1 MALDVHLV
9 TPEREVWAGS
19 AEMVIARGTDG
30 MVGILSGHAPL
41 LIRLSI
47 APIRIQLED
56 GRWIVA
62 VVDGGFLHVTS
73 AEDSTR
79 VDVLASFAEL
89 SDDIDRVAAQA
100 RVEQAQ
106 ARLAQGDD
114 ASARAELGRYRGREI
129 DTAGDG
135 FLATFDGPARAVRCA
150 RAIADSVRDLGI
162 QIRAGVHTGEVEV
175 DGDAVR
181 GIAVHI
187 GARVAALADHADM
200 TLLPVQL
207 FCQSEGLRYPPE
219 VAAVG
224 KVLHNFAADLQGGRR
239 PDRTVGRWWRRW

>member
-19 AEMVIARGTDG
+19 AEMVIARGSDG
-30 MVGILSGHAPL
+30 MVGILAGHAPL

-56 GRWIVA
+56 GSRLVA
-62 VVDGGFLHVTS
+62 VVDGGFLHVTNT
-73 AEDSTR
+73 EDSTR

-114 ASARAELGRYRGREI
+114 AGVRAELMK
-129 DTAGDG
+129 
-135 FLATFDGPARAVRCA
+135 
-150 RAIADSVRDLGI
+150 
-162 QIRAGVHTGEVEV
+162 
-175 DGDAVR
+175 
-181 GIAVHI
+181 
-187 GARVAALADHADM
+187 ALAR
-200 TLLPVQL
+200 T
-207 FCQSEGLRYPPE
+207 GLTSSLAGPGSW
-219 VAAVG
+219 A
-224 KVLHNFAADLQGGRR
+224 
-239 PDRTVGRWWRRW
+239 

>member
-19 AEMVIARGTDG
+19 AEMVIAHGTDG

-89 SDDIDRVAAQA
+89 SDDVDRVAAQA
-100 RVEQAQ
+100 RVEQAE

-114 ASARAELGRYRGREI
+114 VGVRAEL
-129 DTAGDG
+129 AK
-135 FLATFDGPARAVRCA
+135 
-150 RAIADSVRDLGI
+150 
-162 QIRAGVHTGEVEV
+162 
-175 DGDAVR
+175 
-181 GIAVHI
+181 
-187 GARVAALADHADM
+187 ALAR
-200 TLLPVQL
+200 T
-207 FCQSEGLRYPPE
+207 GLDE
-219 VAAVG
+219 
-224 KVLHNFAADLQGGRR
+224 
-239 PDRTVGRWWRRW
+239 